1 MNVKMR
7 CARSKIQLLSTL
19 AFPSTNNLIFSGLL
33 CLPLLAHGCLGTVWG
48 EGGESEQRESLV
60 QLLSS
65 QGGLACHD
73 VRERTF
79 SLAEA
84 ELSFTK
90 LLWFKCTWHVWP
102 LQERLE
108 MRVWSLNQEDPL
120 EEGMATHSS
129 ILAWRIP
136 MDRGAQWATVR
147 GVEKSQIWLSDY
159 TDTHTPIPW
168 TEEPGRLQSMG
179 LQRFR

>member
-7 CARSKIQLLSTL
+7 RARSKIQLLSTL
-19 AFPSTNNLIFSGLL
+19 AFPSTNTLIFTGLL
-33 CLPLLAHGCLGTVWG
+33 CLPLLAHSCLGTVQG
-48 EGGESEQRESLV
+48 DGGESEQRESLV

-90 LLWFKCTWHVWP
+90 LLWFKCRWHVWP
-102 LQERLE
+102 LQEILE
-108 MRVWSLNQEDPL
+108 MRV
-120 EEGMATHSS
+120 
-129 ILAWRIP
+129 
-136 MDRGAQWATVR
+136 
-147 GVEKSQIWLSDY
+147 
-159 TDTHTPIPW
+159 
-168 TEEPGRLQSMG
+168 
-179 LQRFR
+179 